1 MKGDAYIRLYG
12 CVLALDLTL
21 TERVTLAYIIDNC
34 KWGEGRYARTLE
46 QFSEDL
52 HIPAVT
58 IRRIIASLEG
68 AGYVDVER
76 GNGRGISSVITLGKG
91 CQNDTLFNAIKG
103 IKMIPFS
110 EKKGIKNA
118 EKGCQNDTFSEK
130 KEKRS
135 KKEKRI
141 NQKDQKESVRNAR
154 TREDAEAII
163 REYDRKRLD
172 PNGGEWTPTDEETAA
187 YEQAKQVLRELDR
200 AALVAEFKE
209 TMARYPDLAGWH
221 QQPSVEQY
229 ALLIER
235 YGREAVTEALEYTA
249 NRMDLKFQYNNPLAY
264 VEQNI
269 KNRRR
274 PKQ

>member
-1 MKGDAYIRLYG
+1 MKEGGYIRFFRWLFG
-12 CVLALDLTL
+12 LGLSLNECV
-21 TERVTLAYIIDNC
+21 VLAYIIDQCAMNGGTC
-34 KWGEGRYARTLE
+34 SRSMQQMA
-46 QFSEDL
+46 DDMNA
-52 HIPAVT
+52 PAIT
-58 IRRIIASLEG
+58 IRRAIAELDG
-68 AGYVDVER
+68 RGFIDVER
-76 GNGRGISSVITLGKG
+76 GRWRGTPSVITIHKGRQIDTLLVDKKGVKMIPFAERKGIKNIGKG
-91 CQNDTLFNAIKG
+91 CQNDTL
-103 IKMIPFS
+103 S
-110 EKKGIKNA
+110 E
-118 EKGCQNDTFSEK
+118 E

-135 KKEKRI
+135 RKEKENNKTYKTR
-141 NQKDQKESVRNAR
+141 VRETR
-154 TREDAEAII
+154 TREDAEATI
-163 REYDRKRLD
+163 REYDRRRLD

-200 AALVAEFKE
+200 AALVAEFKD